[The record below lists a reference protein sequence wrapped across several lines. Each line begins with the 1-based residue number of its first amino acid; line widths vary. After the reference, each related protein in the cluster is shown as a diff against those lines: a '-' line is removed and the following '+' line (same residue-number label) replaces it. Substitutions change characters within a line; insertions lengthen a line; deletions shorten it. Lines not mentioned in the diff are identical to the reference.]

1 MSEEILINVTPR
13 ETRVAILED
22 DRLVELLVDRPEVAV
37 QWFERVLA
45 EDQTSARARRALIGL
60 GDARVALGDLLG
72 ATLVYQDAMKAN
84 STDSIATMASQRLV
98 RLGASAATADS
109 Q

>member
-1 MSEEILINVTPR
+1 
-13 ETRVAILED
+13 
-22 DRLVELLVDRPEVAV
+22 VDRPEVAA

-45 EDQTSARARRALIGL
+45 EDETSNRARRALVGL
-60 GDARVALGDLLG
+60 GDARVAQGDLLG

-84 STDSIATMASQRLV
+84 ATDSIAAMAQQRLA
-98 RLGASAATADS
+98 RLGATAATADS